1 MRLVT
6 GTIAGVKDRKE
17 NPLINEYR
25 RSDQFAFGEKVASRL
40 LLLFDEHSA
49 LAATT
54 CRIQIMGRN
63 AHNHNGHSD
72 RCGTWRP
79 TRQNRWVHTRLQ
91 TFGKIAPHF
100 HHNGRSDWIYSD
112 RWDGADVILGCFD
125 LTLTEVLAT
134 FGNVADRERKILDLD
149 TIIKRMRPEILR

>member
-6 GTIAGVKDRKE
+6 GTIPGVKDRKE

-25 RSDQFAFGEKVASRL
+25 RADQFAFGEKVAARL
-40 LLLFDEHSA
+40 TLLFGEHSA

-72 RCGTWRP
+72 RCGNWRP
-79 TRQNRWVHTRLQ
+79 ARQNRWVHTRLQ
-91 TFGKIAPHF
+91 TFGKTASHF
-100 HHNGRSDWIYSD
+100 RCSGSDWIYSD
-112 RWDGADVILGCFD
+112 RWAGADEILGCFD
-125 LTLTEVLAT
+125 LTLNEVLEA
-134 FGNVADRERKILDLD
+134 FDNVKDRERKILDLD
-149 TIIKRMRPEILR
+149 TIIKRMRPELLR